1 MADVAVDLDKCI
13 GTGMCEASA
22 PNVFQV
28 GDDGQAQVRTAKVA
42 PEDLDAAKE
51 AVANCPTGA
60 LTLHD

>member
-42 PEDLDAAKE
+42 PKTSTRRRKPS
-51 AVANCPTGA
+51 PTVRQVR
-60 LTLHD
+60 